1 MGNVL
6 VIKTKL
12 LLKGFEEGVKELKEK
27 ADNVGKTLSEKI
39 FSKISRSSNG
49 FLKVIGTIGKT
60 IAKMG
65 GSFALIGVALSGLL
79 IGASLLYKAFK
90 KAWNENKQAQADLK
104 YLGFAFEEML
114 NKIAEP
120 LVGKISK
127 GLNGLVQ
134 LLYKILQYIN
144 YISIA
149 WFNVNLFENATADNF
164 KKAREEA
171 EKLKKTTA
179 SFDEMNI
186 VGGNNKE
193 SNDLGPSIDLT
204 KVPSDADMEGTWIGW
219 IAKNK
224 EIIIGALTGIA
235 LGLLAIKLIDPST
248 WIVLAI
254 VAIGALVG
262 VIIEN
267 WDKIKETLGT
277 WGQWLWD
284 NILSRSWNYIKNTGE
299 TIWSYIK
306 YIFSIIE
313 GIFTTAIE
321 FLKSPFVIL
330 WETVKGVFDGIKT
343 TVQGVFDVIKG
354 LFTGDWRKVM
364 DGFKNIFKGA
374 FNTLWS
380 IAKAPL
386 NLLIDGINAIIKGV
400 NKISFDVPDWVPIIG
415 GQKWGLNLKTIPRLA
430 KGAVINQPGYGVPVG
445 YAGEAGPEGIVPMS
459 NEAQMELIG
468 RAIAKYLTINLTNI
482 TDLDGRTIARSIKK
496 IQGQNDF
503 AMNR

>member
-1 MGNVL
+1 MRNVL

-39 FSKISRSSNG
+39 FSKISHSSNG

-60 IAKMG
+60 IAKLG
-65 GSFALIGVALSGLL
+65 GSFALIGVALTGLL

-90 KAWNENKQAQADLK
+90 KAWGQNKQAQADLK
-104 YLGFAFEEML
+104 YLGFAFGEML

-186 VGGNNKE
+186 IGGNNKE
-193 SNDLGPSIDLT
+193 SNDLGPSFDLSAPENIDPPKWL
-204 KVPSDADMEGTWIGW
+204 VW
-219 IAKNK
+219 IAQNK
-224 EIIIGALTGIA
+224 EVIIGALAGIA
-235 LGLLAIKLIDPST
+235 LGLLAIKLANPT
-248 WIVLAI
+248 AWIALAI

-262 VIIEN
+262 VIIKN

-284 NILSRSWNYIKNTGE
+284 NVLSPAWNYIKNAGE
-299 TIWSYIK
+299 TVWSYIK
-306 YIFSIIE
+306 YIFSVIE
-313 GIFTTAIE
+313 GAFTTAIE
-321 FLKSPFVIL
+321 FLKAPFIIL

-354 LFTGDWRKVM
+354 LFTGDWQKVM
-364 DGFKNIFKGA
+364 DGFKNIFKGT
-374 FNTLWS
+374 FNILWS

-400 NKISFDVPDWVPIIG
+400 NKIGFDVPDWVPIIG
-415 GQKWGLNLKTIPRLA
+415 GQKWGFNLKTIPRLA
-430 KGAVINQPGYGVPVG
+430 QGAVINQPGYGVPVG
-445 YAGEAGPEGIVPMS
+445 YAGEAGMEGIVPMS

-482 TDLDGRTIARSIKK
+482 TDLDGRTIARSIKR